1 MKLNIK
7 KILTVTAFI
16 LGNCIF
22 AANSQASLIGISGS
36 SSIGSLGAT
45 MTGTNL
51 SAPGLI
57 TISSP
62 FSGLSSGD
70 YSPFS
75 PFSLFTLG
83 NGPLDLTNMS
93 TWNITGP
100 AATFGTYTVQS
111 LTIITQ
117 NANFLDVYTSGLF
130 TPGSNVGTEAGG
142 CSDAGNTCVA
152 TLTSLRWSFNQSG
165 QSISAAGTLNSPPV
179 PVNVPEPVSL
189 SLLGF
194 GLFGWAASRR
204 KEARLAA

>member
-7 KILTVTAFI
+7 KILAVTAFA

-22 AANSQASLIGISGS
+22 TVNSQANLIGISGS
-36 SSIGSLGAT
+36 SSIGSIGAT

-62 FSGLSSGD
+62 FSGLSTGD

-75 PFSLFTLG
+75 PFTLFTLG
-83 NGPLDLTNMS
+83 NGPLDLTKMN
-93 TWNITGP
+93 TWDITGP
-100 AATFGTYTVQS
+100 ASTFGTYMVQT

-130 TPGSNVGTEAGG
+130 TPGSQVGTESGG
-142 CSDAGNTCVA
+142 CSNSGNTCTS

-165 QSISAAGTLNSPPV
+165 HSISAAGTLNSPPV
-179 PVNVPEPVSL
+179 PVSVPEPVSL

-194 GLFGWAASRR
+194 GLFAWAASRR
-204 KEARLAA
+204 KEAGLVA

>member
-7 KILTVTAFI
+7 KILAVTAFT
-16 LGNCIF
+16 LGNCVF
-22 AANSQASLIGISGS
+22 AADSQANLIAISGS

-51 SAPGLI
+51 NAPGLI

-62 FSGLSSGD
+62 FSGLSTGD

-75 PFSLFTLG
+75 PFTLFTLG

-100 AATFGTYTVQS
+100 ASTFGTYTVQT

-130 TPGSNVGTEAGG
+130 TPGSNVGTQTGG
-142 CSDAGNTCVA
+142 CSDAGNTCA
-152 TLTSLRWSFNQSG
+152 STLTSLRWSFNQSG

-179 PVNVPEPVSL
+179 PVSVPEPVSL

-204 KEARLAA
+204 KEVRLAA

>member
-1 MKLNIK
+1 MEINIK
-7 KILTVTAFI
+7 KILTVTAFT

-22 AANSQASLIGISGS
+22 SANSQANLTGISGS

-45 MTGTNL
+45 ITGTNL
-51 SAPGLI
+51 SDPGLI

-83 NGPLDLTNMS
+83 NGPLDLTKMS
-93 TWNITGP
+93 TWDITGP
-100 AATFGTYTVQS
+100 ASTFGTYTVQT

-117 NANFLDVYTSGLF
+117 NTNFLDVYTSGLF
-130 TPGSNVGTEAGG
+130 TPGSKVGTETGG
-142 CSDAGNTCVA
+142 CSYAGNTCA
-152 TLTSLRWSFNQSG
+152 STITSLRWSFNQSG

-179 PVNVPEPVSL
+179 PVSVPEPVSL

-204 KEARLAA
+204 KETRLAA